1 MMKADITASGEHAFQ
16 AGLGTWLK
24 TVREKK
30 RDEGGQE
37 ALQEP
42 YGLHVE
48 KASITGGEAEATK
61 GVLGAVQSY
70 MAPVGFPRNLR
81 R

>member
-48 KASITGGEAEATK
+48 KASVTVVEKQRPQKVYLELCRVTW
-61 GVLGAVQSY
+61 
-70 MAPVGFPRNLR
+70 PRWDFPET
-81 R
+81 